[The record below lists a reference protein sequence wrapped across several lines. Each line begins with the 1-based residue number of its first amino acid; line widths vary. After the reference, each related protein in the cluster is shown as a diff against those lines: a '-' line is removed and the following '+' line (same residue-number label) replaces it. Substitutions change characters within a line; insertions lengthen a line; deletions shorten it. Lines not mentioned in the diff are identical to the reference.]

1 MENKLYDRS
10 HVREYLLYGLL
21 AALGFIVC
29 VVIFLINNRYEN
41 LIWVYAGSILFAT
54 VIGIY
59 NYIQIKRPMEGK
71 GAVRMLIASHFAIL
85 TGVLLATIFSV
96 LSMYMI
102 FGDLGEP
109 QPTETILKDADPAS
123 TITRPAGLL
132 MMILIYGVVTNFA
145 VSSFLTVVISYVFKR
160 NQTKDK
166 PAELDKTIH
175 VIEK

>member
-1 MENKLYDRS
+1 MENKLYDRA
-10 HVREYLLYGLL
+10 HIREYLLYGTL
-21 AALGFIVC
+21 AAIAFIVC

-41 LIWVYAGSILFAT
+41 MIWIYVGSILFAT

-71 GAVRMLIASHFAIL
+71 GAVRMLLTSHVAIVV
-85 TGVLLATIFSV
+85 GVLLATIFTI
-96 LSMYMI
+96 LSMYII
-102 FGDLGEP
+102 FGDLGEAR
-109 QPTETILKDADPAS
+109 PTDTILKDADPSS

-132 MMILIYGVVTNFA
+132 VMILIYAVVTNFA
-145 VSSFLTVVISYVFKR
+145 VSSFLTVLISYVFKK

-166 PAELDKTIH
+166 PAELDKNIH